1 MNTLKIPQNKI
12 YFRLLIK
19 INNEDVF
26 PNDYISP
33 RNILYTRTKD
43 DTKKEFGIVKIEDTV
58 HFKYVI
64 NKNKNI
70 DIYKKYLKLA
80 SQNEHDENKFDE
92 LIQNFDL
99 DCVNRNKVI
108 LKKINFRKRN
118 YYEVLDG
125 CHRLS
130 VFFNQYEYINSNYFQ
145 LVNDN

>member
-80 SQNEHDENKFDE
+80 SQNEHDENKFDK

-108 LKKINFRKRN
+108 LKKN
-118 YYEVLDG
+118 
-125 CHRLS
+125 
-130 VFFNQYEYINSNYFQ
+130 
-145 LVNDN
+145 